1 MEHSDSNINENKT
14 FTGDSKN
21 SARRLIDVELP
32 LLDTWS
38 QVGNKSEIETNTLP
52 VMPKKI
58 FYTHYIDEPL
68 IE

>member
-1 MEHSDSNINENKT
+1 MEISDSNIEENKVLT
-14 FTGDSKN
+14 SESK
-21 SARRLIDVELP
+21 SSTRRLIDVELP

-38 QVGNKSEIETNTLP
+38 QVSNKSEIETNTLP